1 MAEYTW
7 GTQAPAKRV
16 AAVEAQIAANGK
28 RRAECVDA
36 HKKKLAEFDDADR
49 KLKSDLRQATQ
60 IVEREEREATVAA
73 AAKAFERMMSSMS
86 GQGVDVGALVR
97 SGEFEK
103 LLGKAVSEAGAKG
116 KGGRKPAE
124 KPAGGGEEPAAEA

>member
-49 KLKSDLRQATQ
+49 KLKGDLREATQ
-60 IVEREEREATVAA
+60 VVEREEREATVAA

-103 LLGKAVSEAGAKG
+103 ILGKAVSEAGTRSH
-116 KGGRKPAE
+116 GGRKGAD
-124 KPAGGGEEPAAEA
+124 KPAGGTEEPSAEG